1 MKMPAL
7 PKIPDLMPVLQTL
20 KGKDLEL
27 NVTMMGGRRCGKT
40 SVLAAMEDCFQKTI
54 YKDTNIVC
62 YSEDETTLHTLRA
75 KKAELDAYFTDRK
88 GRSFQPD
95 STPTSEVACY
105 SFYIGL
111 RGNGR
116 KKEDG
121 RIHVNF
127 YDYPGEWLVNHQDDL
142 NEIVEKSRILLIA
155 VDTPY
160 LLEEGGK
167 FNRLRNNCDDVSN
180 AIIRSGFADK
190 GPGMILFV
198 PLKCEKYR
206 TPLNR
211 HSPGPKEV
219 RAAVEKSYEHL
230 IDYVKRSGEC
240 FAAITPIFTLG
251 DAVFSDFARD
261 DSGDII
267 MNGGIPQQ
275 ANYIFTDEAGNAP
288 RPQFCEQPL
297 YYVLAYTLIMAKKS
311 KDKKR
316 GPFAGVLNL
325 FQEAILHW
333 TPAKDY
339 LAEYDAIHERIAET
353 LKTTAG
359 YGVVSPCDWMEL

>member
-1 MKMPAL
+1 
-7 PKIPDLMPVLQTL
+7 
-20 KGKDLEL
+20 
-27 NVTMMGGRRCGKT
+27 
-40 SVLAAMEDCFQKTI
+40 
-54 YKDTNIVC
+54 
-62 YSEDETTLHTLRA
+62 
-75 KKAELDAYFTDRK
+75 
-88 GRSFQPD
+88 
-95 STPTSEVACY
+95 
-105 SFYIGL
+105 
-111 RGNGR
+111 
-116 KKEDG
+116 
-121 RIHVNF
+121 
-127 YDYPGEWLVNHQDDL
+127 
-142 NEIVEKSRILLIA
+142 
-155 VDTPY
+155 
-160 LLEEGGK
+160 
-167 FNRLRNNCDDVSN
+167 
-180 AIIRSGFADK
+180 
-190 GPGMILFV
+190 MILFV

-206 TPLNR
+206 TPINR
-211 HSPGPKEV
+211 HSPGLKEV

-339 LAEYDAIHERIAET
+339 LAEYDAIHEKIAET